1 MLCAAGNDSSSLL
14 IILSINAFRSD
25 SAVVHV
31 LKRAAAG
38 GAPLGPERA
47 GPYEENRTEPFNP
60 GRDTRPIDCLAAR
73 NSPSDL
79 SKPPKRGDKM
89 QPQALPFACYRRASL

>member
-1 MLCAAGNDSSSLL
+1 
-14 IILSINAFRSD
+14 
-25 SAVVHV
+25 VQPPEEP
-31 LKRAAAG
+31 
-38 GAPLGPERA
+38 PLDPERA
-47 GPYEENRTEPFNP
+47 GPYEENRTELFNP

-89 QPQALPFACYRRASL
+89 QPQALPFACYRRRKLVADAATVALVVELGA